1 MAYHESGNFGPEL
14 EARIRHSAARLG
26 REPEE
31 LAREVLTRYF
41 EEEARFVDAVRRGE
55 LVVARRGTPGARYVY
70 AAPWSR
76 RRTRLRPY
84 ARGPATAT
92 F

>member
-1 MAYHESGNFGPEL
+1 MAYHESGSGPMEANFGPEL

-55 LVVARRGTPGARYVY
+55 ESFERAGYLTHEQVGEGLHRFLQA
-70 AAPWSR
+70 
-76 RRTRLRPY
+76 
-84 ARGPATAT
+84 
-92 F
+92 